1 MPETRARILEAALR
15 LFVTDGYQTSTV
27 RDLAAEVGLTSA
39 ALYYYFPSKE
49 ACLEALV
56 TPYLDAVDRV
66 LERHPIATNQ
76 RRRTRRSLLLEYLA
90 VLLQSPDLTRLVDR
104 DPGIYSHA
112 EFGPRIEKIVDGFLL
127 RLAGAE
133 ATPGG
138 RLRATAA
145 LGALRRPVLR
155 TDIDV
160 EPLAEEL
167 VDLAMCM
174 FDG

>member
-1 MPETRARILEAALR
+1 MPETRAKILEAALR
-15 LFVTDGYQTSTV
+15 LFEADGYQTSTV

-39 ALYYYFPSKE
+39 ALYHYFPSKE
-49 ACLEALV
+49 GVLKALV
-56 TPYLDAVDRV
+56 TPYLDAVAEV
-66 LERHPIATNQ
+66 LDRHPLAANESS
-76 RRRTRRSLLLEYLA
+76 RDRHSLLSEYLA

-104 DPGIYSHA
+104 DPAINSHA
-112 EFGPRIEKIVDGFLL
+112 EFGPRIEQIVDGFLL
-127 RLAGAE
+127 RLAGPQ
-133 ATPGG
+133 ATA
-138 RLRATAA
+138 RDLLRATAA

-160 EPLAEEL
+160 ETLADEL

>member
-15 LFVTDGYQTSTV
+15 LFATDGYKTSTV

-39 ALYYYFPSKE
+39 ALYHHFPSKE

-56 TPYLDAVDRV
+56 APYLDAVDRV
-66 LERHPIATNQ
+66 LARHPIGTNQ
-76 RRRTRRSLLLEYLA
+76 TLQDRRSLLSEYLA

-104 DPGIYSHA
+104 DPAINRHT
-112 EFGPRIEKIVDGFLL
+112 EFGHRIEQIVDGFLL
-127 RLAGAE
+127 RLAGAD
-133 ATPGG
+133 ATPVAL
-138 RLRATAA
+138 LRATAA
-145 LGALRRPVLR
+145 LGASRRPVLR

-160 EPLAEEL
+160 EPLADEL
-167 VDLAMCM
+167 VDLAICM